1 MDTWLRQS
9 SSSKLIVCDV
19 FDTNSDNNIQDH
31 IISDFRCLTLT
42 LQQHLK
48 HDHASVE
55 ILSNDVNSYFD
66 YFQSRSDS
74 RVNIVQQ

>member
-42 LQQHLK
+42 L
-48 HDHASVE
+48 
-55 ILSNDVNSYFD
+55 
-66 YFQSRSDS
+66 
-74 RVNIVQQ
+74 